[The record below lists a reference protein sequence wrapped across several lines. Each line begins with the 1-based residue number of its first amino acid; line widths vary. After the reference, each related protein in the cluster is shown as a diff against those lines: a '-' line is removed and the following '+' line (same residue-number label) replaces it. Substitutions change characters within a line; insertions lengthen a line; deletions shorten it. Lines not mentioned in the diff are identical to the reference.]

1 MFAPRHTG
9 TPSKIRSVARAWRK
23 VPHAASRAPIRP
35 TLGAFV
41 ALLIAAALFVLGGET
56 VATELTA
63 GALGIGIAL
72 ATGLISALAA
82 WFGADEGSAKQPD
95 GARRDLLP
103 QSVTH
108 WLRTASRAC
117 AAPLISAET
126 AWLQVDQR
134 GRIVGA
140 ADNAER
146 PSARGLYRAGGRTLV
161 FRDVFGFWTARRTV
175 PSDRELWIAPRA
187 NETPHPVL
195 DALGAHSALYAPV
208 DDSER
213 SSPMVRPY
221 EPGDPLRAISWRQTA
236 HHGQLMSFDPE
247 RTRRVMPLVAL
258 DTLEVDDADALAAE
272 AASACSA
279 LSRNPG
285 ARGEVLVTDG
295 VELVRSSRCIGRL
308 LAALQPDVPEGTRGL
323 VDEAKDRARRITRFA
338 AHGLDAHARRPVILI
353 SSRRTGALERALTEL
368 IPADIT
374 VIAPRALTPAETLP
388 ADHERSA
395 DTDVRADRKA
405 RRRKA
410 AAPPPL
416 SSDVPAACCCAAA
429 ALASVQLVG
438 TLIAPA
444 GWSAFGSVALPLVA
458 AAAVLVPR
466 LPFARGRAAQGVLG
480 LAVVLLACLAA
491 VARAASILGSAGGV
505 NVFDAASDLGALG
518 IDAPGGGLSLIAPVV
533 ASGVHELYYG
543 QWVPVEVS
551 TLSDAAL
558 VLILIPVVAIV
569 YPLCR
574 SRRLRPLVASL
585 PLLLQAARVIFM
597 GAANDAAAVA
607 LAIACGLALRVLA
620 QPPAA
625 KDSSERP
632 GPPRV
637 AHNIPA
643 AVLRIVRALRPVA
656 LVACLVI
663 AIISTAC
670 APRATQAAQGLPI
683 QLDIQSHVL
692 SGSTVNPIMDLR
704 RDLERGAETVAL
716 TYRTSL
722 NRPVYLRLSSLGELS
737 GSTWALDSPDSGTSG
752 GLLSALLGAD
762 AEDGGPAALPGTSDD
777 AGFIATT
784 FRDFGT
790 TALGDIRNTTTSL
803 TIEALSSRF
812 APLPIGAYDTDAP
825 DDSQAEGWRWSDTGA
840 VYSENGSTN
849 RGLAYS
855 VQAAYMDPIDSDEDM
870 HAMGQNALGM
880 LWSRAWNS
888 STVTTAEGQ
897 RGIAEQIARYVEEE
911 CDAIDPIYL
920 ELPESLPGE
929 IESAVDSLRIDSAA
943 EAYGENA
950 LTHEV
955 DQLEALLAYFDDAR
969 FTYSLEVPD
978 AGDNLDAVARFLET
992 KEGYCAHYASAI
1004 TVLARALGMPA
1015 RIALGYRASSAQD
1028 ADDRYIVTNH
1038 DLHTWAEVYLYGIGW
1053 MPFDVTPA
1061 SGDDTPAPAVDEPE
1075 ETRETEP
1082 EQQEQAE
1089 SEAPEQDSEDPAA
1102 GNDDAEVPGSD
1113 TPGSEHGFA
1122 DMLAETTSRIAEAL
1136 SRAVPVVACIAA
1148 VALVLMAPRILRAAR
1163 RRWRMWEIDRAGTQ
1177 PARAVEAAWAEA
1189 LDAARRQGATW
1200 GPDATEEDIV
1210 RAVSGIAASAEAP
1223 LRKLADLVCRV
1234 RYGSTPS
1241 GLTAT
1246 DLHRLLDDGL
1256 IGDVANR

>member
-1 MFAPRHTG
+1 MFAPRRTG

-23 VPHAASRAPIRP
+23 ALHAASCAPIRP
-35 TLGAFV
+35 TLGALV

-72 ATGLISALAA
+72 AAGLISALAA
-82 WFGADEGSAKQPD
+82 WFGAGEGAAKRSDE
-95 GARRDLLP
+95 ARRDRLP
-103 QSVTH
+103 QSAIRL
-108 WLRTASRAC
+108 LRTAVRAC

-126 AWLQVDQR
+126 TWLQIDQR
-134 GRIVGA
+134 GRIVGT
-140 ADNAER
+140 ADGAER

-161 FRDVFGFWTARRTV
+161 FRDVFGFWIARRTV

-187 NETPHPVL
+187 NETPHPAL
-195 DALGAHSALYAPV
+195 DTLGAHSALYAPV

-213 SSPMVRPY
+213 GSSMVRPY

-279 LSRNPG
+279 LSRHPG
-285 ARGEVLVTDG
+285 ARGEVLVSDG
-295 VELVRSSRCIGRL
+295 MELVRGSRRIGRL
-308 LAALQPDVPEGTRGL
+308 LAALQPDTPEGSYDPA
-323 VDEAKDRARRITRFA
+323 DEAKDRARRIARFA
-338 AHGLDAHARRPVILI
+338 ARGLDAHARRPVILI
-353 SSRRTGALERALTEL
+353 SSRQAGALECALTEL
-368 IPADIT
+368 IPAGIT
-374 VIAPRALTPAETLP
+374 VIAPRALAPAETLP
-388 ADHERSA
+388 ADHERSVDA
-395 DTDVRADRKA
+395 DLRADRKA

-410 AAPPPL
+410 AAPPL
-416 SSDVPAACCCAAA
+416 LASDVLAACCCAAA
-429 ALASVQLVG
+429 MFASIQLAG
-438 TLIAPA
+438 TLVAPA

-466 LPFARGRAAQGVLG
+466 LPFARRRAAQGALG
-480 LAVVLLACLAA
+480 LATILLACLAA
-491 VARAASILGSAGGV
+491 ISRAAWILNSASGID
-505 NVFDAASDLGALG
+505 VFDAASDLRALG
-518 IDAPGGGLSLIAPVV
+518 LDASGGGLSWIAPVV

-543 QWVPVEVS
+543 QWVPVEVGA
-551 TLSDAAL
+551 LSDAAL
-558 VLILIPVVAIV
+558 VLILIPVAVIV
-569 YPLCR
+569 YLLCR
-574 SRRLRPLVASL
+574 SRRLRPLVAGL
-585 PLLLQAARVIFM
+585 PLLLLAARVIFM
-597 GAANDAAAVA
+597 GAANDGAAIA
-607 LAIACGLALRVLA
+607 LAIACGLVLRVLA

-625 KDSSERP
+625 QGSGKRP
-632 GPPRV
+632 EPLRT
-637 AHNIPA
+637 ARTIPA
-643 AVLRIVRALRPVA
+643 AALRIVRALQPFA
-656 LVACLVI
+656 LVACLAI
-663 AIISTAC
+663 AAVSTAC
-670 APRATQAAQGLPI
+670 APRATRAAQGLPI

-722 NRPVYLRLSSLGELS
+722 NRPVCLRLSSLGTLS
-737 GSTWALDSPDSGTSG
+737 GSTWTLDSPDAGTSG
-752 GLLSALLGAD
+752 GLLSALLGTD
-762 AEDGGPAALPGTSDD
+762 AEDGSPAALPGASDD
-777 AGFIATT
+777 SGFITTT
-784 FRDFGT
+784 FRDFGA
-790 TALGDIRNTTTSL
+790 TALGGIRNTTTSI

-812 APLPIGAYDTDAP
+812 APLPIGAYDTGAP
-825 DDSQAEGWRWSDTGA
+825 DDSQAAGWRWSDTGA

-870 HAMGQNALGM
+870 HAMGQNALGQ
-880 LWSRAWNS
+880 LWSRAWSS

-897 RGIAEQIARYVEEE
+897 RSIAEQIARYVEEE
-911 CDAIDPIYL
+911 RDAIDPIYL
-920 ELPESLPGE
+920 ELPENLPDE
-929 IESAVDSLRIDSAA
+929 IESAADSLRIGSAE

-950 LTHEV
+950 LTREV
-955 DQLEALLAYFDDAR
+955 DQIEALLAYFDDAR
-969 FTYSLEVPD
+969 FTYSLEVSD

-992 KEGYCAHYASAI
+992 REGYCAHYASAF

-1028 ADDRYIVTNH
+1028 ADGRYVVTNH

-1061 SGDDTPAPAVDEPE
+1061 SGDDAPTTAAEEPE
-1075 ETRETEP
+1075 ATRENEP
-1082 EQQEQAE
+1082 EQQEQTE
-1089 SEAPEQDSEDPAA
+1089 PEAPEQDSEDLAA
-1102 GNDDAEVPGSD
+1102 GNDDAE
-1113 TPGSEHGFA
+1113 TPGSNAPGSERG
-1122 DMLAETTSRIAEAL
+1122 LASTLTEAVSRIAEAL
-1136 SRAVPVVACIAA
+1136 SRAVPVAACIAA
-1148 VALVLMAPRILRAAR
+1148 IAFVLMAPRILRAAR
-1163 RRWRMWEIDRAGTQ
+1163 RRWRMWEIGRTSTH

-1210 RAVSGIAASAEAP
+1210 DAVGNIVPGAKEP
-1223 LRKLADLVCRV
+1223 LRTLADLVCRV

-1241 GLTAT
+1241 DLTAT
-1246 DLHRLLDDGL
+1246 DLHQLLDDGL

>member
-1 MFAPRHTG
+1 MSAPRHTP
-9 TPSKIRSVARAWRK
+9 TTSKLRSVARAWRK
-23 VPHAASRAPIRP
+23 VPHAASRIPIRP
-35 TLGAFV
+35 TLGALV
-41 ALLIAAALFVLGGET
+41 AALMAAALLALGGET

-72 ATGLISALAA
+72 VAGLISAIAA
-82 WFGADEGSAKQPD
+82 WLCAHEGAAKRSD
-95 GARRDLLP
+95 GTRPNRLP
-103 QSVTH
+103 QPVIR
-108 WLRTASRAC
+108 WLRTAARAC
-117 AAPLISAET
+117 AAPLISSET
-126 AWLQVDQR
+126 TWLQIDQR
-134 GRIVGA
+134 GRIVGTA
-140 ADNAER
+140 GSESQ
-146 PSARGLYRAGGRTLV
+146 PTARGLYRAGGRALV

-187 NETPHPVL
+187 NEAAHPAL
-195 DALGAHSALYAPV
+195 SALGTHSAPYAPV

-213 SSPMVRPY
+213 SDSMVRPY
-221 EPGDPLRAISWRQTA
+221 EPGDPLRSISWRQTA
-236 HHGQLMSFDPE
+236 HHGQLMSFDPD

-258 DTLEVDDADALAAE
+258 DTLENDDADALAAE
-272 AASACSA
+272 AASAYSA
-279 LSRNPG
+279 LSRHPG

-295 VELVRSSRCIGRL
+295 VEAVRGSRRIGRL
-308 LAALQPDVPEGTRGL
+308 LAALQPDAPEGMRDL
-323 VDEAKDRARRITRFA
+323 ADEATGRARRIARFA
-338 AHGLDAHARRPVILI
+338 VRGLDAHAGRPVILI
-353 SSRRTGALERALTEL
+353 SSQQAGALERALAEL

-374 VIAPRALTPAETLP
+374 VIAPRALAPAETLP

-395 DTDVRADRKA
+395 DTNVRADRKA

-410 AAPPPL
+410 VAPLPFA
-416 SSDVPAACCCAAA
+416 SDALAACCCAAA
-429 ALASVQLVG
+429 AFASVQLAD
-438 TLIAPA
+438 TLVAPA
-444 GWSAFGSVALPLVA
+444 NWSAFGSVALPLA
-458 AAAVLVPR
+458 AAASVLIPR
-466 LPFARGRAAQGVLG
+466 LPFARGRAAQHALG
-480 LAVVLLACLAA
+480 LAVVLLTCLGAIA
-491 VARAASILGSAGGV
+491 HAASALGSASGID
-505 NVFDAASDLGALG
+505 VFDATSDLGALG
-518 IDAPGGGLSLIAPVV
+518 IDAPGGGLSWIAPVV

-558 VLILIPVVAIV
+558 ILILIPVVAIV

-574 SRRLRPLVASL
+574 SRRLRPLVAGL

-597 GAANDAAAVA
+597 GAANSAAAIA

-620 QPPAA
+620 QPPTAQ
-625 KDSSERP
+625 DSSERP
-632 GPPRV
+632 QPPRI
-637 AHNIPA
+637 ARNIPDTA
-643 AVLRIVRALRPVA
+643 LRMARALRPVA
-656 LVACLVI
+656 LVVCLAI

-670 APRATQAAQGLPI
+670 APRATRAAQSLPI

-722 NRPVYLRLSSLGELS
+722 NRPVYLRLSSLGTIS
-737 GSTWALDSPDSGTSG
+737 GSTWALDSPDSGTSA

-762 AEDGGPAALPGTSDD
+762 AEDDSPAALPGTSNYS
-777 AGFIATT
+777 GFIATT

-790 TALGDIRNTTTSL
+790 TALGGIRNTTTSL

-812 APLPIGAYDTDAP
+812 APLPIGAYDTGAP
-825 DDSQAEGWRWSDTGA
+825 DDSQAAGWRWSDTGA

-897 RGIAEQIARYVEEE
+897 RSIAEQIARYVEEE
-911 CDAIDPIYL
+911 RDAIDPLYL

-969 FTYSLEVPD
+969 FAYSLEVPD

-992 KEGYCAHYASAI
+992 KEGYCAHYASAF

-1028 ADDRYIVTNH
+1028 ADGRYIVTNH

-1075 ETRETEP
+1075 ETRENEP

-1122 DMLAETTSRIAEAL
+1122 DMLAETASRIAEAL
-1136 SRAVPVVACIAA
+1136 SRAVPVIACIAA

-1163 RRWRMWEIDRAGTQ
+1163 RRWHMWEIDRAGTQ

-1189 LDAARRQGATW
+1189 LDAAQRQGATW

-1210 RAVSGIAASAEAP
+1210 RAVSDIAAGVEAP

-1246 DLHRLLDDGL
+1246 DLHQILNDVL